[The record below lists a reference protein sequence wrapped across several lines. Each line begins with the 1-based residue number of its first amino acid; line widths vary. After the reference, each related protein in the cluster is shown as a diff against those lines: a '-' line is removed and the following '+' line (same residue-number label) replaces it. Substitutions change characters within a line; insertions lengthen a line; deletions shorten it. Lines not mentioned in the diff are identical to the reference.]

1 MKFFDFKRKPRD
13 SDVDM
18 RDEELLIKLTDER
31 NSANEQARAIDVE
44 IVAIQGSTR
53 TLIPFMMMPHN
64 WLRMKLRWYYKWHLT
79 PYARGVHWAVL
90 TVSVAAMFIGVY
102 YSVYIPNPD
111 ENIHKRRI
119 AALRVPVQI
128 GHYQPPGQVVITVFL
143 AVVIPLLLLMVIT

>member
-18 RDEELLIKLTDER
+18 RDEELLIKLTDDR

-102 YSVYIPNPD
+102 YSVYIPNPGR
-111 ENIHKRRI
+111 EYSQAANSCTSI
-119 AALRVPVQI
+119 ASTDWSLSTTWTR
-128 GHYQPPGQVVITVFL
+128 
-143 AVVIPLLLLMVIT
+143 